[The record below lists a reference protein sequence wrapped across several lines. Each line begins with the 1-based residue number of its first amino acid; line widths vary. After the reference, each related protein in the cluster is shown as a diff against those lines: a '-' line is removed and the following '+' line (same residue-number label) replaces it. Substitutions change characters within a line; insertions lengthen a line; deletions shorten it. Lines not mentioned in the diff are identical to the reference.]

1 MSDDTVSGYVPR
13 TFSDAGTGE
22 TFEGGK
28 SHSFAP
34 GAHANY
40 KAAGL
45 IGEPPAE
52 VSTNTAPEI
61 KAPAKG
67 KR

>member
-1 MSDDTVSGYVPR
+1 MTAKKKGYALR

-28 SHSFAP
+28 EHLFDA

-40 KAAGL
+40 LAAGL
-45 IGEPPAE
+45 IGEPPVE
-52 VSTNTAPEI
+52 P
-61 KAPAKG
+61 APAKVASATDAAA
-67 KR
+67 KP